1 MNTLQRGF
9 TLIELVIVIIVLG
22 ILSATAL
29 PRFINLAD
37 DADIAVVEGTAG
49 ALKSAVNL
57 AHSKWILMGSP
68 TDRESNN
75 DIPLYGTGDEGKID
89 FNDTGWPAQSF
100 TGNDSVIK
108 TDNRDDCISL
118 WNTILNTG
126 GSKIDKSSGYNDD
139 FTAVYGDYNQPKE
152 PAGVCQ
158 YQRTSNR
165 SLYIRYDSN
174 NGSVTT
180 HQ

>member
-1 MNTLQRGF
+1 LNTLQRGF

-57 AHSKWILMGSP
+57 AHSKWILIGSP
-68 TDRESNN
+68 TDRESNDN
-75 DIPLYGTGDEGKID
+75 VQLYGNGLEGQID
-89 FNDTGWPAQSF
+89 FNISGWPAQSYF
-100 TGNDSVIK
+100 YPDGEIITNNK
-108 TDNRDDCISL
+108 EDCVSL

-126 GSKIDKSSGYNDD
+126 SDKIDN
-139 FTAVYGDYNQPKE
+139 TATSE
-152 PAGVCQ
+152 PFVVEYLLAKPGICF
-158 YQRTSNR
+158 YKWSDNNE
-165 SLYIRYDSN
+165 LYIRYDSN

>member
-22 ILSATAL
+22 VLSATAL

-49 ALKSAVNL
+49 ALQGAVNL
-57 AHSKWILMGSP
+57 AHSKWVIMGSA
-68 TDRESNN
+68 TDLNANN
-75 DIPLYGTGDEGKID
+75 DIQLYGSGTEGLID
-89 FNDTGWPAQSF
+89 FNAAGWPAQSF
-100 TGNDSVIK
+100 VGPDSSIETGNL
-108 TDNRDDCISL
+108 DDCVSL

-126 GSKIDKSSGYNDD
+126 SSKLDSDGNSDE
-139 FTAVYGDYNQPKE
+139 FTAVYGYFNDPVE
-152 PAGVCQ
+152 PDGVCQ
-158 YQRTSNR
+158 YQRTNNR

-174 NGSVTT
+174 IGRVST
-180 HQ
+180 HS